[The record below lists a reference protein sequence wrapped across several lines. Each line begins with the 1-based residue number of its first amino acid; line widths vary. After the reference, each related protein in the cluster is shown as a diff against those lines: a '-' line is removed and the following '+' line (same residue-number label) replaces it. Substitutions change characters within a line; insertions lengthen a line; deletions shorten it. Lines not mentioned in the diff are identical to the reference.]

1 MGEKMN
7 EFISS
12 LERKSIMYEM
22 LLAMENDFI
31 ENFYN
36 KLTLE
41 DIPGAIV
48 EKSTPTEVDNALLAI
63 LQGLDFQAYIEICN
77 TRKGK

>member
-1 MGEKMN
+1 MGKKMN
-7 EFISS
+7 EFKSS
-12 LERKSIMYEM
+12 LERKAIMYEM

-41 DIPGAIV
+41 DIR
-48 EKSTPTEVDNALLAI
+48 KHQI
-63 LQGLDFQAYIEICN
+63 LRLG
-77 TRKGK
+77 